1 MPDKIV
7 FRFCRLLTVT
17 VVIVIRCPYYQ
28 SMYLYCDVASGR
40 PLLAVVS
47 LISVSIFFVGSRPR
61 QSRAEPDLPGLG
73 TELLQFF
80 QTTGSER
87 VRREFGADGT

>member
-47 LISVSIFFVGSRPR
+47 LISVSIFLSAPDHGKVGPS
-61 QSRAEPDLPGLG
+61 QNLPGLG

-87 VRREFGADGT
+87 VRWEFGADGT